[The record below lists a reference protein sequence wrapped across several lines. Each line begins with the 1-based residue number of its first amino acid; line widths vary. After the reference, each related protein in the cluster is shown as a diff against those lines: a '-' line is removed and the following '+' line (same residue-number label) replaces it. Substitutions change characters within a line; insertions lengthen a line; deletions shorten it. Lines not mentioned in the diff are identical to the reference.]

1 MIHMRRRKIGNT
13 SLEVPTL
20 GLGGATLGDST
31 GAIPET
37 QALSTIECAYYAGID
52 YFDTSPW
59 YGNGKSELRFGA
71 VLRVKPRDSFL
82 LSTKIGRVYSR
93 CTDPDHP
100 SQQRWRGGLPF
111 CPQFDYTREG
121 VRRSY
126 EQSLLRLGC
135 NSVDALLI
143 HDIDEGHQKSAEGV
157 EQRFRELSDGGG
169 FEVLASLKASG
180 EIKAIGAGVN
190 RPGMIP
196 KFLSRYPIDFF
207 LLAMPYTL
215 LSQDALAEEL
225 PLCISHGVSI
235 IVGAPFASGIL
246 ASGPVPGATYGYS
259 TASEDVRERVR
270 KLMLVCERHAVPLGA
285 AALQFPLGH
294 PAVTSVIA
302 GPNAPDQVRANLQWF
317 NHDIPTQFWNELK
330 ERGLIRA
337 EAPVP

>member
-1 MIHMRRRKIGNT
+1 MRVLRWHR
-13 SLEVPTL
+13 LL
-20 GLGGATLGDST
+20 
-31 GAIPET
+31 
-37 QALSTIECAYYAGID
+37 
-52 YFDTSPW
+52 DTSPW
-59 YGNGKSELRFGA
+59 YGNGKSELRFGLFCA
-71 VLRVKPRDSFL
+71 SSPRDSFL

-126 EQSLLRLGC
+126 EQSLLRLGI

-235 IVGAPFASGIL
+235 IVGAPFASRNPRQW
-246 ASGPVPGATYGYS
+246 PVPGATYGYS
-259 TASEDVRERVR
+259 TASENIRERVR

-294 PAVTSVIA
+294 PAVASVIP
-302 GPNAPDQVRANLQWF
+302 GPNAPDQVRTNLQWF
-317 NHDIPTQFWNELK
+317 NHEIPMPFWNELK
-330 ERGLIRA
+330 DRGLIRA